1 MAARISTNPILVKE
15 LQAAKM
21 MNLQTD
27 KLDRMEKLMGE
38 NGNFQAIVE
47 ISGNKFLGLLI
58 LALKHWV
65 PLTFGFFVF

>member
-1 MAARISTNPILVKE
+1 MAARISTNPIVVKE

-38 NGNFQAIVE
+38 NGNFQTQLCLLVNRNVH
-47 ISGNKFLGLLI
+47 ISLSFWGAG
-58 LALKHWV
+58 
-65 PLTFGFFVF
+65 